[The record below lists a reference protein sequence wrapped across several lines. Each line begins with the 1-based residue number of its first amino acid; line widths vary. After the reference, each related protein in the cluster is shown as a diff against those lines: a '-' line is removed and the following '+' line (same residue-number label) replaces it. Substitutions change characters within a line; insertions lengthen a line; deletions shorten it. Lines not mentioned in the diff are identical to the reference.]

1 MSKYLIHSCPKRRW
15 YVDDYLVPSMLDQGI
30 QPEDIMIY
38 DDKAKQGNL
47 KAFLDSCRK
56 LLAIVG
62 TEGGT
67 WHLQDDVLICSDF
80 KKRTEAL
87 DAQGVVCG
95 FTSAYDN
102 FYPKQGLQPMENLW
116 WTFPCVRIPNRDLQE
131 FLDWVDVWVWRDPQY
146 EFCTRNNKGDDFI
159 WKAWVTNY
167 RAHEKMYG
175 CVPTLVEHVDYLI
188 GGSETNPQ
196 RKKEVNTRSKEW
208 QEEHLVKALERRLK
222 NDLRER

>member
-196 RKKEVNTRSKEW
+196 RKKEVNTRSKDW